1 MAAALLDDLFERVAA
16 VGRGP
21 AGWTRAP
28 WSAELRAAEAVVVE
42 AAAGSGLEA
51 SHDAAGNLWLTDPR
65 APAEGLIAAGSH
77 LDTVPD
83 GGALDGALGVVSA
96 VAAVADLR
104 ARAIPG
110 SERLAVIAFA
120 DEEGWRFGTPIFGS
134 RMLVGA
140 YDAAVLARRDADGV
154 RLGDVGPADPERARG
169 LHRRLA
175 AFLEVHVEQGLA
187 LGPRGAALGVC
198 TRLAARGRY
207 AWAVEGRADHA
218 GTAPMAG
225 RDDALVAAARLVL
238 AADAEARSRPD
249 AVATVGRIAA
259 EPGGSNTVPGR
270 ATGTLD
276 VRAPDAEGRDAVL
289 AAIRAAVP
297 EASVEPLAED
307 PGVDFDADVRVALHD
322 ACAAAGAH
330 VVDLPSFAGHDAGVL
345 SAAGV
350 RAGMLFVRST
360 TGVSHHPDEDATPA
374 DRRLGCAALTAALET
389 LLREPPG

>member
-1 MAAALLDDLFERVAA
+1 VLLDDLLERVSA
-16 VGRGP
+16 VGRTP

-28 WSAELRAAEAVVVE
+28 WSPELRAAEAVVVE
-42 AAAGSGLEA
+42 AAAASGLA
-51 SHDAAGNLWLTDPR
+51 AAHDAAGNLWLTDPQ
-65 APAEGLIAAGSH
+65 APPNGLVAAGSH

-83 GGALDGALGVVSA
+83 GGALDGTLGVVSA
-96 VAAVADLR
+96 VAAVTALR
-104 ARAIPG
+104 ARGVPG
-110 SERLAVIAFA
+110 AERLAVVAFA

-134 RMLVGA
+134 RMLTGT
-140 YDAAVLARRDADGV
+140 YDASVLDRRDADGV
-154 RLGDVGPADPERARG
+154 RLGDVGPADPEAARG

-207 AWAVEGRADHA
+207 AWSLEGHADHA

-225 RDDALVAAARLVL
+225 RRDALVAAARLVL
-238 AADAEARSRPD
+238 AADAEARAHPD
-249 AVATVGRIAA
+249 AVATVGSIAA

-270 ATGTLD
+270 ASGTLD
-276 VRAPDAEGRDAVL
+276 VRAPDVAGREAVL

-297 EASVEPLAED
+297 GAAVALLAED
-307 PGVDFDADVRVALHD
+307 AGVDFDAGVRLALHD
-322 ACAAAGAH
+322 ACAASGARA
-330 VVDLPSFAGHDAGVL
+330 VDLPSFAGHDAGVL
-345 SAAGV
+345 AAAGV

-374 DRRLGCAALTAALET
+374 DRRLGCAALTTALET
-389 LLREPPG
+389 LLAEAAS